1 MGEHGM
7 AVGTRVEPV
16 AAARLQSLDVMRGV
30 VMVLMAIDH
39 VRVYSGV
46 PAGGPSPGVFFTRWV
61 THFCAPAFVFFA
73 GTSAFLH
80 GRSWRSA
87 LAGPQVRLKA
97 DSTPNLLQSLE
108 RYLLT
113 RGLLL
118 VLLEL
123 TVIRVAWT
131 FNLDFANYILAGVIW
146 MIGWCLILLALMVR
160 LPIGVVATIGAAIV
174 AGHNLADSR
183 LQQLI
188 PAAQASSSF
197 WLWRILYFGPMAGGD
212 GPFVVLYSLIP
223 WIGVMALG
231 YAFGAVMTLEPA
243 RRRRICAWLGLAA
256 TAAFVALRAARLYGE
271 PRPWNGAS
279 ALGFLNTTK
288 YPASLQFLLM
298 TLGPT
303 IALLPLAE
311 RARGTLTNAL
321 AVFGRV
327 PLFYYLL
334 HIPVIHA
341 AALVV
346 SVVREGRVNPWLFAN
361 HPMMNPPPPP
371 GYMWSLPLLYLV
383 FAIVIALLFL
393 PCRWYA
399 NVRLRHRH
407 AWMRYL

>member
-1 MGEHGM
+1 M

-16 AAARLQSLDVMRGV
+16 AATRLQSLDVMRGV

-73 GTSAFLH
+73 GTSVFLH
-80 GRSWRSA
+80 GRSWRPA

-97 DSTPNLLQSLE
+97 DATPDLQQSLE
-108 RYLLT
+108 PYLLT

-174 AGHNLADSR
+174 AGHNLVDSR

-188 PAAQASSSF
+188 PAAQASSLF
-197 WLWRILYFGPMAGGD
+197 WLWRILYFGPTAGGD

-303 IALLPLAE
+303 IALLPVAE
-311 RARGTLTNAL
+311 RARGRIADVL
-321 AVFGRV
+321 AVFGRA

-334 HIPVIHA
+334 HIPAIHT

-371 GYMWSLPLLYLV
+371 GYMWRLSLLYLV
-383 FAIVIALLFL
+383 FGSVVALLYL
-393 PCRWYA
+393 PCRWFGA
-399 NVRLRHRH
+399 VKARPRTG
-407 AWMRYL
+407 WMRYF

>member
-16 AAARLQSLDVMRGV
+16 AATRLQSLDVMRGV
-30 VMVLMAIDH
+30 VMVLMAVDH

-80 GRSWRSA
+80 GRSWRPA
-87 LAGPQVRLKA
+87 VAGPQVRLKA
-97 DSTPNLLQSLE
+97 DSTLDLQQSRE

-160 LPIGVVATIGAAIV
+160 LPIGVVATIGAVIV
-174 AGHNLADSR
+174 AGHNLVDSP

-188 PAAQASSSF
+188 PAAQASRLF
-197 WLWRILYFGPMAGGD
+197 WLWRVLYFGPTAGGE

-223 WIGVMALG
+223 WIGVIALG
-231 YAFGAVMTLEPA
+231 YAFGAVMMLEPA

-346 SVVREGRVNPWLFAN
+346 SVVREGRVNPWLFEN
-361 HPMMNPPPPP
+361 HPMMSPPPPS
-371 GYMWSLPLLYLV
+371 GYVWSLPLLYLV

>member
-1 MGEHGM
+1 
-7 AVGTRVEPV
+7 
-16 AAARLQSLDVMRGV
+16 MRGV

-80 GRSWRSA
+80 GRSWRPA
-87 LAGPQVRLKA
+87 LAGPQVRLPPPRSALRRGTPKQSEGGKA
-97 DSTPNLLQSLE
+97 DSAPVLQQSLE

-123 TVIRVAWT
+123 TVIRIAWT

-146 MIGWCLILLALMVR
+146 MIGWCLILLALMLR

-174 AGHNLADSR
+174 AGHNLVDSR

-188 PAAQASSSF
+188 PAAQASRVF
-197 WLWRILYFGPMAGGD
+197 WLWRILYFWPTAGGD

-256 TAAFVALRAARLYGE
+256 TAAFVALRATRLYGE

-341 AALVV
+341 AALIV

>member
-1 MGEHGM
+1 
-7 AVGTRVEPV
+7 
-16 AAARLQSLDVMRGV
+16 MRGV

-73 GTSAFLH
+73 GTSVFLH
-80 GRSWRSA
+80 GRSWRPA

-97 DSTPNLLQSLE
+97 DSTPALQQSLDP
-108 RYLLT
+108 YLLT

-188 PAAQASSSF
+188 PSAQASSLF
-197 WLWRILYFGPMAGGD
+197 WLWRILYFGPTAGGD

-399 NVRLRHRH
+399 NARLRHRH
-407 AWMRYL
+407 AWMRFL

>member
-1 MGEHGM
+1 M
-7 AVGTRVEPV
+7 AVGTRVEAV
-16 AAARLQSLDVMRGV
+16 AATRVESLDVMRGV
-30 VMVLMAIDH
+30 VMVLMALDH

-80 GRSWRSA
+80 GRSWRPA

-97 DSTPNLLQSLE
+97 DSTPVLQQSLE

-123 TVIRVAWT
+123 TLIRVAWT

-188 PAAQASSSF
+188 PAAQASSVF
-197 WLWRILYFGPMAGGD
+197 WLWRILYFGPTAGGD

-311 RARGTLTNAL
+311 RAQGTLTNAL

-361 HPMMNPPPPP
+361 HPMMNPPLPP

-399 NVRLRHRH
+399 NARLRHRH

>member
-16 AAARLQSLDVMRGV
+16 AATRLQSLDVMRGA

-73 GTSAFLH
+73 GTSVFLH
-80 GRSWRSA
+80 GRLWRPA
-87 LAGPQVRLKA
+87 LQ
-97 DSTPNLLQSLE
+97 QSLE
-108 RYLLT
+108 GYLLT

-123 TVIRVAWT
+123 TVIRAAWT

-188 PAAQASSSF
+188 PAAQASSVF
-197 WLWRILYFGPMAGGD
+197 WLWRILYFGPTAGGD

-311 RARGTLTNAL
+311 WARGTLTNAL

-346 SVVREGRVNPWLFAN
+346 SVIREGRVNPWLFAN

-383 FAIVIALLFL
+383 VAIVIALLFL
-393 PCRWYA
+393 PCQWYA
-399 NVRLRHRH
+399 NIRIRHRH

>member
-1 MGEHGM
+1 M

-16 AAARLQSLDVMRGV
+16 AATRLQSLDVMRGV

-73 GTSAFLH
+73 GTSVFLH
-80 GRSWRSA
+80 GRSWRPA

-97 DSTPNLLQSLE
+97 DSTPDLQQSLE
-108 RYLLT
+108 PYLLT

-160 LPIGVVATIGAAIV
+160 LPIGIVATIGAAIV

-188 PAAQASSSF
+188 PSAQASSLF
-197 WLWRILYFGPMAGGD
+197 WLWRILYFGPTAGGD
-212 GPFVVLYSLIP
+212 GPFVVLYSVIP

-346 SVVREGRVNPWLFAN
+346 SIVREGRVNPWLFAN

>member
-1 MGEHGM
+1 M
-7 AVGTRVEPV
+7 AVGSRVEPV
-16 AAARLQSLDVMRGV
+16 TARRLQSLDVMRGM

-73 GTSAFLH
+73 GTSAFLRAKN
-80 GRSWRSA
+80 GVVKPWRP
-87 LAGPQVRLKA
+87 AGPQVRLKA
-97 DSTPNLLQSLE
+97 DPTSVLQPRLE
-108 RYLLT
+108 TYLLT
-113 RGLLL
+113 RGVVL

-131 FNLDFANYILAGVIW
+131 FNVDFANYILAGVIW

-160 LPIGVVATIGAAIV
+160 LPIGVVAAIGAAIV
-174 AGHNLADSR
+174 AGHNLVDSR
-183 LQQLI
+183 LQQLV
-188 PAAQASSSF
+188 PAAQSSRLF
-197 WLWRILYFGPMAGGD
+197 WLWRILYFGPTAGGD

-243 RRRRICAWLGLAA
+243 RRRRLCVRLGLAA
-256 TAAFVALRAARLYGE
+256 TAAFVVLRAARLYGE

-303 IALLPLAE
+303 IALLPVAE
-311 RARGTLTNAL
+311 RARGRVVDALT
-321 AVFGRV
+321 VFGRT

-334 HIPVIHA
+334 HIPAIHA

-346 SVVREGRVNPWLFAN
+346 SVAREGRVNPWLFAN
-361 HPMMNPPPPP
+361 HPMMNPPPPI

-383 FAIVIALLFL
+383 FASVVAVLYL
-393 PCRWYA
+393 PCRWFGTVKA
-399 NVRLRHRH
+399 RHRPG
-407 AWMRYL
+407 WMRYF

>member
-7 AVGTRVEPV
+7 AVGTRTEAV
-16 AAARLQSLDVMRGV
+16 AATRLQSLDVMRGL

-46 PAGGPSPGVFFTRWV
+46 PAGGPAPGIFFTRWI

-73 GTSAFLH
+73 GTSAFLYE
-80 GRSWRSA
+80 
-87 LAGPQVRLKA
+87 QVRLKP
-97 DSTPNLLQSLE
+97 DSTYGIRESLP
-108 RYLLT
+108 RYLVT
-113 RGLLL
+113 RGLVL
-118 VLLEL
+118 VALEL
-123 TVIRVAWT
+123 TVIRVSWT
-131 FNLDFANYILAGVIW
+131 FNLDFAHYILAGVIW
-146 MIGWCLILLALMVR
+146 MLGCCMILLALLVR
-160 LPIGVVATIGAAIV
+160 LPITAVVALGVAIV
-174 AGHNLADSR
+174 AGHNLVDAR
-183 LQQLI
+183 LPQLV
-188 PAAQASSSF
+188 PAAQASSLF
-197 WLWRILYFGPMAGGD
+197 WLWRILYFGPTAGGD
-212 GPFVVLYSLIP
+212 GPFIVLYSIVP

-231 YAFGAVMTLEPA
+231 YAFGVVATMAPE
-243 RRRRICAWLGLAA
+243 RRRRVCLWIGAGA
-256 TAAFVALRAARLYGE
+256 TIAFVVLRAGRLYGD

-311 RARGTLTNAL
+311 RATNQAFAAL
-321 AVFGRV
+321 AVFGRA

-334 HIPVIHA
+334 HIPLIHA

-346 SVVREGRVNPWLFAN
+346 SVAREGRVNPWLFAN
-361 HPMMNPPPPP
+361 HPMMNPPPPA
-371 GYMWSLPLLYLV
+371 GYMWSLPLLYTV

-399 NVRLRHRH
+399 GVRARHRPG
-407 AWMRYL
+407 WLRYL

>member
-1 MGEHGM
+1 M

-16 AAARLQSLDVMRGV
+16 AASRLQSLDVIRGV

-73 GTSAFLH
+73 GTSAFLYTNA
-80 GRSWRSA
+80 GRTLGSA
-87 LAGPQVRLKA
+87 PTTAGPDPRVGPSETA
-97 DSTPNLLQSLE
+97 A

-174 AGHNLADSR
+174 AGHNLVDSR

-188 PAAQASSSF
+188 PAAQASRLF
-197 WLWRILYFGPMAGGD
+197 WLWRILYFGPTAGGD

-256 TAAFVALRAARLYGE
+256 TAAFVVLRAARLYGE

-341 AALVV
+341 AALIV

-399 NVRLRHRH
+399 NVKLRHRD

>member
-1 MGEHGM
+1 
-7 AVGTRVEPV
+7 
-16 AAARLQSLDVMRGV
+16 MRGV

-46 PAGGPSPGVFFTRWV
+46 PAGGPSAGVFFTRWV

-73 GTSAFLH
+73 GTSAFLSRRKPRTDMS
-80 GRSWRSA
+80 GSVE
-87 LAGPQVRLKA
+87 Q
-97 DSTPNLLQSLE
+97 
-108 RYLLT
+108 YLVT
-113 RGLLL
+113 RGLIL

-123 TVIRVAWT
+123 TVIRIAWT

-160 LPIGVVATIGAAIV
+160 LPIGIVATIGAAIV
-174 AGHNLADSR
+174 AGHNLVDAR

-188 PAAQASSSF
+188 PAAQASNLF
-197 WLWRILYFGPMAGGD
+197 WLWRILYFGPIAGGD

-243 RRRRICAWLGLAA
+243 RRRRICARLGLAA
-256 TAAFVALRAARLYGE
+256 TAAFLALRAARLYGE

-311 RARGTLTNAL
+311 SARGTLTNAL

-383 FAIVIALLFL
+383 FAIVIALLFI
-393 PCRWYA
+393 PCWWYA
-399 NVRLRHRH
+399 NARLRHRH
-407 AWMRYL
+407 AWMRFL

>member
-1 MGEHGM
+1 MSAHT
-7 AVGTRVEPV
+7 VTRAEPI
-16 AAARLQSLDVMRGV
+16 AGSRLQSLDVMRGV
-30 VMVLMAIDH
+30 VMILMAIDH

-80 GRSWRSA
+80 ASVGLHGRTGRPA
-87 LAGPQVRLKA
+87 LAGPEVRPTLE
-97 DSTPNLLQSLE
+97 SLE

-113 RGLLL
+113 RGAVL

-188 PAAQASSSF
+188 PSAQASSLF
-197 WLWRILYFGPMAGGD
+197 WLWRILYFGPTAGGD

-371 GYMWSLPLLYLV
+371 GYMWSLSLLYLV
-383 FAIVIALLFL
+383 FASVVALLYL
-393 PCRWYA
+393 PCRWFGA
-399 NVRLRHRH
+399 LKARHRTG
-407 AWMRYL
+407 WMRYF